1 MSNARVDRTR
11 VDEPPVDEPPVDEAG
26 ADAAGGT
33 SAGNPTAHPL
43 AGVARGGS
51 FAVLGTGAGSI
62 LGFVLTLVVTH
73 GLTTTTAGQFFSAT
87 AVFIVLQTFLSF
99 GVGAGLVRFVPRF
112 EALGRAG
119 DVPAL
124 LAVAFVP
131 VAVLGLVGSVG
142 LWFAAPQ
149 LAAHVGHDDAG
160 AALASF
166 RTLALLFLPG
176 TIEVAA
182 VECTRAFGSVR
193 NYVLVQQLGVP
204 LLRPLLVGVAV
215 GIGAQLWVV
224 VLAWLL
230 PLMLALLASAAI
242 VGENLRR
249 RYGSYWPWPQRSCSV
264 REIGREYWAFT
275 GARGVSSI
283 MEILLNWLDV
293 LLVATLVSA
302 AQAAVYAAASRFI
315 TSGTLVLQALR
326 LAIAGDVSAA
336 LARRDH
342 DRVSQMYT
350 AASQWVVLSSW
361 PLYLIMATFAPTV
374 LRIFGASYPGGA
386 HALSILCLA
395 MLVNLAAGN
404 VGTVLLMGGKSTWVL
419 ADKAASLAV
428 NVAANLILVPHYGIT
443 GAAVAWAVTIVLDS
457 SLAFAQVRWGM
468 GIAGRLVGLL
478 AAGLL
483 ALGCYG
489 ALPLVVRLLAG
500 SSLPAMLIAVALGSL
515 AFLPIVWARRELFG
529 VRILGQALRP
539 AGRSRHRHR
548 ADEPLSPTT
557 QGTNT
562 SAQGR

>member
-1 MSNARVDRTR
+1 MSSQPA
-11 VDEPPVDEPPVDEAG
+11 EA
-26 ADAAGGT
+26 
-33 SAGNPTAHPL
+33 SHPL
-43 AGVARGGS
+43 TGVARGGS
-51 FAVLGTGAGSI
+51 FAVLGTGAGSV

-112 EALGRAG
+112 GALDRTG

-124 LAVAFVP
+124 LVVAFVP
-131 VAVLGLVGSVG
+131 VAVLGLAGSIG

-149 LAAHVGHDDAG
+149 LAAHVGHDDAR

-166 RTLALLFLPG
+166 HTLALLFLPG
-176 TIEVAA
+176 TLEVAA

-193 NYVLVQQLGVP
+193 SYVLIQQLGVP
-204 LLRPLLVGVAV
+204 ALRPLLVGVAV
-215 GIGAQLWVV
+215 GLGAQLWVV

-230 PLMLALLASAAI
+230 PLMLALVTSAVL

-249 RYGSYWPWPQRSCSV
+249 RYGRYWAWPPRTRSV

-361 PLYLIMATFAPTV
+361 PLYLIMAVFAPTV
-374 LRIFGASYPGGA
+374 LRIFGSSYPGGA

-428 NVAANLILVPHYGIT
+428 NVTANLVLVPHYGIT
-443 GAAVAWAVTIVLDS
+443 GAAIAWAVTIVLDS

-468 GIAGRLVGLL
+468 GIAGRLTPLL

-483 ALGCYG
+483 ALGCFG
-489 ALPLVVRLLAG
+489 GLSLVVRLVAG
-500 SSLPAMLIAVALGSL
+500 SSPLTLLVGIALGSL
-515 AFLPIVWARRELFG
+515 AFLPIVWAQRELFG
-529 VRILGQALRP
+529 VRILIEAVRP
-539 AGRSRHRHR
+539 GGGSRPDERSGPRHR
-548 ADEPLSPTT
+548 AAALPAPQVTS
-557 QGTNT
+557 T
-562 SAQGR
+562 SAQDR